1 MKTIVA
7 ATDFSASAHDALER
21 AAQLARAHGAQLH
34 LLHAPSHGTWS
45 QGTGMFSHLFD
56 DGNAPSVEQDRARLE
71 KIGAGLKRRFRV
83 KAECHVLPGKAAVE
97 IAAFAQS
104 READLVVV
112 ASRGEGGVKR
122 LALGSTALKVTWSTL
137 CPVLIVREPVE
148 AGYASMLVATDLS
161 QRSAH
166 VCTSAMALL
175 PRASITLV
183 HAFRAEFE
191 TALELVGARA
201 EALRR
206 YRAEEGTEAASQLEK
221 LWAEVR
227 GKSRRQAER
236 VISHGHPIPVVLKAV
251 AEYAPELVV
260 LGKHAGPRWEEQVL
274 GSVVQNLLQQ
284 LKTDVLVV
292 P

>member
-21 AAQLARAHGAQLH
+21 AAQIARAHGAELH
-34 LLHAPSHGTWS
+34 LVHAPAHGMWS

-56 DGNAPSVEQDRARLE
+56 DGNAPSVEQDRARLD
-71 KIGAGLKRRFRV
+71 KIAAGLTRRFRIKPV
-83 KAECHVLPGKAAVE
+83 CHVLPGKASEE

-122 LALGSTALKVTWSTL
+122 LALGSTALKILWAALT
-137 CPVLIVREPVE
+137 PVLVVRDPTE
-148 AGYASMLVATDLS
+148 APYEKVLIATDLS
-161 QRSAH
+161 ERASY
-166 VCTSAMALL
+166 VCTKVAAIFPKAAL
-175 PRASITLV
+175 TLV
-183 HAFRAEFE
+183 HAFRAEYE

-201 EALRR
+201 DALRR
-206 YRAEEGTEAASQLEK
+206 YRAEEGTLAAERLEK
-221 LWAEVR
+221 LWDDVR
-227 GKSRRQAER
+227 GKTRRKAER
-236 VISHGHPIPVVLKAV
+236 VIAHGHPVPVVLKAV
-251 AEYAPELVV
+251 SEYSPEVVV
-260 LGKHAGPRWEEQVL
+260 LGKHAGPRWEEAVL

-284 LKTDVLVV
+284 IKADVLVV

>member
-21 AAQLARAHGAQLH
+21 AAQLAKAHGARLH
-34 LLHAPSHGTWS
+34 LVHAPSHGKWS

-71 KIGAGLKRRFRV
+71 KVGAGLGRRFRV
-83 KAECHVLPGKAAVE
+83 KPECHVLPGKAAAE

-122 LALGSTALKVTWSTL
+122 LALGSTALKVIWATL
-137 CPVLIVREPVE
+137 CPVLLVREPTE
-148 AGYASMLVATDLS
+148 AGYTSVLVATDLS
-161 QRSAH
+161 ERAAH
-166 VCTSAMALL
+166 VCATAAALL
-175 PRASITLV
+175 PKAALTLV

-201 EALRR
+201 ESLRR
-206 YRAEEGTEAASQLEK
+206 YRADEGTEAATRLEK
-221 LWAEVR
+221 LWVDVR
-227 GKSRRQAER
+227 GRSRRKAER
-236 VISHGHPIPVVLKAV
+236 VIAHGHPIPVVLKAV
-251 AEYAPELVV
+251 SEYQPELVV
-260 LGKHAGPRWEEQVL
+260 FGKHAGPHWEELML